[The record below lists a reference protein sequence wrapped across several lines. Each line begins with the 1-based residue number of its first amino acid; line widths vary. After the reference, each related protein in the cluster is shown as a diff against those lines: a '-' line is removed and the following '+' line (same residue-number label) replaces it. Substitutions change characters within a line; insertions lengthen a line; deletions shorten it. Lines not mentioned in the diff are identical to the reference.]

1 LESKTAASVKGQNER
16 AVFGDVPCDPSQT
29 QGTIHLVGIGG
40 IGMSGIARLLLAEGK
55 TVSGSDRQAS
65 EITQALANLGATIFL
80 GHAESNVY
88 PAAAVVVSSA
98 ITPDNPELT
107 WALSHNLPIWHR
119 SRVLAALAKGQ
130 KLIAISGTH
139 GKTTTTGMVAQMLID
154 CNLKPAVVIGGV
166 FNKIGSN
173 SQVGAGE
180 YFVAES
186 DESDGTHSSLTS
198 HIAVVTNVE
207 ADHLENYPGGLKQIY
222 QTMADFANNAELAT
236 VLCHDDAGCQAILP
250 LLKNR
255 IVSYGLK
262 KQESTATYQFESL
275 PGFSIG
281 AYKNQ
286 NKLGEFEICVP
297 GEHNKL
303 NAMAAVAVGMELGLD
318 FKDIAQSLAQFNGVD
333 RRFQI
338 IGSARDILVIDD
350 YAHHP
355 TEVVAT
361 LEAAREYIEKHKGTD
376 NGPERLVAVFQ
387 PHQPGRL
394 RDFWQEFCR
403 AFTYADLVLIGDV
416 YVARG
421 SQIEG
426 INSKKLVE
434 AIDHPNCHYLGGA
447 TKNLAATIMEYIK
460 RKDLVIT
467 IGAGDIT
474 TVGPQ
479 LVQLLKQS

>member
-1 LESKTAASVKGQNER
+1 LESNTASVVKGQNER

-40 IGMSGIARLLLAEGK
+40 IGMSAIARLLLAQGK

-65 EITQALANLGATIFL
+65 EITQSLANMGATIYL

-88 PAAAVVVSSA
+88 SAAALVVSSA

-107 WALSHNLPIWHR
+107 WALNHNLPIWHR
-119 SRVLAALAKGQ
+119 SRVLAALSKGQ

-139 GKTTTTGMVAQMLID
+139 GKTTTTGMIAQMLID
-154 CNLKPAVVIGGV
+154 CGLNPAVVIGGV
-166 FNKIGSN
+166 FSKIGSN
-173 SQVGAGE
+173 SQAGGGE

-186 DESDGTHSSLTS
+186 DESDGTHASLQS

-207 ADHLENYPGGLKQIY
+207 ADHLENYPGGIKQIQ
-222 QTMADFANNAELAT
+222 QTMADFANHAAFAT
-236 VLCHDDAGCQAILP
+236 VLCQDDAGCQALMP
-250 LLKNR
+250 LLKNQ
-255 IVSYGLK
+255 ILTYGRK
-262 KQESTATYQFESL
+262 SMQSTAKYQFESL
-275 PGFSIG
+275 PGFGIA
-281 AYKNQ
+281 AYQ
-286 NKLGEFEICVP
+286 NNRNLGEFEISVP

-303 NAMAAVAVGMELGLD
+303 NAMASVAVGMELGLN
-318 FKDIAQSLAQFNGVD
+318 FEDIARSLKQFHGVD

-338 IGSARDILVIDD
+338 IGSEKNILVIDD

-361 LEAAREYIEKHKGTD
+361 LEAAKEFIEKHKGD
-376 NGPERLVAVFQ
+376 NGGPKRLVAVFQ

-394 RDFWQEFCR
+394 RDFWQEFCH
-403 AFTYADLVLIGDV
+403 AFTLADLVLIGDV

-434 AIDHPNCHYLGGA
+434 AIKHPNCHYLGGT
-447 TKNLAATIMEYIK
+447 TKNLAATIKEYLK
-460 RKDLVIT
+460 ANDLVIT

-479 LVQLLKQS
+479 LISLLKQG